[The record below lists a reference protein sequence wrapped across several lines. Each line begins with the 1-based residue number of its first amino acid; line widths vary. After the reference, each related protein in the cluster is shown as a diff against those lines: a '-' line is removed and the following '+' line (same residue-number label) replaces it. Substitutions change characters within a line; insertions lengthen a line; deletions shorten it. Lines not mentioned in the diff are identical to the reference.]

1 MIKEIRDKEE
11 KDKKDREE
19 KDKAE
24 KASQDFQQAS
34 VKGPDILTMLIALQS
49 QVEELAKD
57 SKERK
62 KERNSKANTNGILNS
77 SNNNPR

>member
-49 QVEELAKD
+49 QVE
-57 SKERK
+57 
-62 KERNSKANTNGILNS
+62 
-77 SNNNPR
+77 